1 MPKQTLAVI
10 VAAIVLFGVGII
22 GALAFT
28 GGDDSSDGHQMPNGQ
43 MMTGEMTGQTDGMH
57 TMQDGQVMTGM
68 DMTP

>member
-28 GGDDSSDGHQMPNGQ
+28 GGDDNSNGHQMPNGQ
-43 MMTGEMTGQTDGMH
+43 TMTGQMTEQTDTTD
-57 TMQDGQVMTGM
+57 TMQDGQTMTGM
-68 DMTP
+68 EITP

>member
-1 MPKQTLAVI
+1 VPKQTIVVI
-10 VAAIVLFGVGII
+10 VGAIILFGVGIV

-28 GGDDSSDGHQMPNGQ
+28 GRNDNSNVHQMPNGQ
-43 MMTGEMTGQTDGMH
+43 MMTGEMTGQTGGMH

>member
-28 GGDDSSDGHQMPNGQ
+28 GGDDGSNSHQMPNGQ
-43 MMTGEMTGQTDGMH
+43 TMTGQMNDQTT
-57 TMQDGQVMTGM
+57 TMDDGQTMTGM
-68 DMTP
+68 DMSP